1 MAASPL
7 SHQLLEPDAA
17 LEYTAAA
24 REFVSEEPGEG
35 EHPARGIKTF
45 PLPAIRQSVDHG
57 ETQMG
62 WSLILDP
69 QSLTGEAQTT

>member
-24 REFVSEEPGEG
+24 REFVSAEPGEG

-45 PLPAIRQSVDHG
+45 PLPHAPPGHSLGREQS
-57 ETQMG
+57 Q
-62 WSLILDP
+62 I
-69 QSLTGEAQTT
+69 

>member
-1 MAASPL
+1 VTL
-7 SHQLLEPDAA
+7 CD
-17 LEYTAAA
+17 
-24 REFVSEEPGEG
+24 
-35 EHPARGIKTF
+35 
-45 PLPAIRQSVDHG
+45 DHG